1 MSKKITSLTK
11 EQWDSIPEYIKSSV
25 DECSQDSNKE
35 LAEESI
41 IGIYEDNGFD
51 RPIIIWG
58 RSPMECVF
66 MNIIL
71 NNIKDFDSQL
81 GSQLGDQLRSQL
93 GSQLGDQLRS
103 QLWSQLGSQLD
114 SQLWS
119 QLGDQLDYQLRSQLR
134 SQLDSQLRSQLGAQ
148 LRSQLGAQLIDQ
160 LDYQLDPQL
169 RSQLGDQLWSQLD
182 SQLGDQLGA
191 QLGSQLD
198 SQLGDQLRGIYGNM
212 IIMHWRRLWSK
223 YYKFCQ
229 DIGVSF
235 DIEKFKKL
243 SDLSDNVDT
252 ILPYKGIVFMSEKP
266 NKINW
271 QDGILHSTDEAA
283 IVYKD
288 GYKLYSLEGVRVDEQ
303 IVMQPESIT
312 VEQIKGES
320 NQERRRIMI
329 QQLGVDK
336 YLQDIN
342 AEIVDVD
349 MRGVVGAGARALM
362 KEDTGDCWLVGT
374 DGSTDRVYHMYIGKN
389 YTSCRSAH
397 EALCGFSEELIKA
410 EG

>member
-93 GSQLGDQLRS
+93 
-103 QLWSQLGSQLD
+103 WSQLGSQLD

-169 RSQLGDQLWSQLD
+169 RSQLGDQLW
-182 SQLGDQLGA
+182 
-191 QLGSQLD
+191 SQLD